1 MENKI
6 IKPLALEID
15 EAVCELNAAVN
26 QISQNHN
33 LPCYLLEMIVAE
45 VLSKLQNGKRI
56 EIENARRSYELQLKE
71 ADKNE

>member
-1 MENKI
+1 MESKI
-6 IKPLALEID
+6 TKPLALEID
-15 EAVCELNAAVN
+15 EAARELNAAVN

-56 EIENARRSYELQLKE
+56 EVENARITYEMQLKE
-71 ADKNE
+71 ADENE